1 MSSIYKPLRLRV
13 GARNLQLAD
22 AKKSSSPDPAPVAKV
37 ASKPKAWQKTQP
49 DAVAKVSDESDHLK
63 VVKKRQSLLKKKGL
77 CICCGKRKANVKR
90 GSTKLRCAVCS
101 EKARVYGRSRYAQLK
116 AAR

>member
-13 GARNLQLAD
+13 GARNLQLAGS
-22 AKKSSSPDPAPVAKV
+22 KKNDSPEPEPVVKAAP
-37 ASKPKAWQKTQP
+37 KPKAWQKTQP
-49 DAVAKVSDESDHLK
+49 DAVAKVDDESAHLK
-63 VVKKRQSLLKKKGL
+63 VVKKRQTLLKKKGL

-101 EKARVYGRSRYAQLK
+101 EKARVYGRTRYSQLK
-116 AAR
+116 AS